1 MAVNP
6 LSIKIMGVPGT
17 QFTDKLSD
25 DMITWVKDST
35 MLLKNNFETI
45 SSEVNNDSIT
55 LGDDESITRAEIQK
69 VKDYYESQL
78 KANAEHIIILTAE
91 NK

>member
-1 MAVNP
+1 
-6 LSIKIMGVPGT
+6 MGVPGT